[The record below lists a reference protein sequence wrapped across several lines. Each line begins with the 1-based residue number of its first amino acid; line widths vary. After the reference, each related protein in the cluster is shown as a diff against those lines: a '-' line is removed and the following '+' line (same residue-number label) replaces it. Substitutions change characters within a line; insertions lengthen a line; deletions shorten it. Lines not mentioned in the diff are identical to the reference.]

1 MVDMYKN
8 ETFLN
13 FLKEEPNC
21 SYNGEYVLVSG
32 NTKKPSSR
40 GTIDTKLLTV
50 DEFMLL
56 KGEKKVSDIRLDHG
70 NGYVG
75 SKDRNGNSWKQ
86 NIACKWIGPDGKQYH
101 CFANTL
107 LGKNKRKRNK

>member
-1 MVDMYKN
+1 MTDMYKN

-21 SYNGEYVLVSG
+21 SYNGEYILVSG
-32 NTKKPSSR
+32 NTKRPSSR
-40 GTIDTKLLTV
+40 GTIDVKLLTV
-50 DEFMLL
+50 EEFMFL
-56 KGEKKVSDIRLDHG
+56 KGEKKVSNIKLDHG

-75 SKDRNGNSWKQ
+75 PVNKYGHSWKQ
-86 NIACKWIGPDGKQYH
+86 NIACQWISPDGNEYH

-107 LGKNKRKRNK
+107 LGKNKRKRTK